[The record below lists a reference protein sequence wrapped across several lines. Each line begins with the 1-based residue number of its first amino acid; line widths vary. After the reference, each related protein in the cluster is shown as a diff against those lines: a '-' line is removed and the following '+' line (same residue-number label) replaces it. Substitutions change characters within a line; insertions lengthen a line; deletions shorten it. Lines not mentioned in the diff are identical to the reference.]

1 MASRLDSGPVLP
13 TTQAQLPLSGF
24 IYKLLG
30 IWFVLAL
37 LMMPLLWW
45 LLARIL
51 KPLDHLE
58 SQIGEVGKGER
69 ASLDLATS
77 MQELQQV
84 AMTFNRVEHERQ
96 QLVGHLQERQA
107 FGFRIERY
115 TPRACS
121 LPILAARSLYM
132 NPALL
137 EMLDIPPDTPMEAW
151 MERCTLTTEKGRGT
165 CGFTA

>member
-1 MASRLDSGPVLP
+1 MGLFLP
-13 TTQAQLPLSGF
+13 TTQAQLPLAGF

-107 FGFRIERY
+107 FLDSVLSA
-115 TPRACS
+115 TPQACS
-121 LPILAARSLYM
+121 LPILAVRSL
-132 NPALL
+132 
-137 EMLDIPPDTPMEAW
+137 I
-151 MERCTLTTEKGRGT
+151 
-165 CGFTA
+165 